1 MKAVTVKQ
9 PGDANQLQI
18 VDVEKPAIKENEILV
33 KVKATAINR
42 TDIINRKTPLEYM
55 TNPIL
60 GVEVAGE
67 VVEAGKDA
75 NVEIGTPVMGLVNG
89 GAYAEYVA
97 MPEDRAMLIPKGL
110 SYEEAAAIPEVFL
123 TAYQTLFWIGNLKKE
138 ETVLIHAG
146 GSGVGTAAIQLAKQL
161 GKAKIVTTAGSR
173 DKLEFCESLGADRGI
188 NYKEQD
194 FPEEVLQFTNEEGA
208 ELILDFIG
216 ASYWEKN
223 IKSIKVDGRW
233 VLIGF
238 LGGGTVNNVQLM
250 DLMSK
255 RIQLTGTLLTPRSD
269 AYKKALSDDFIKH
282 TLPLFEDKSVRPI
295 VDQVFDLSDI
305 SAAHEHMEANKNT
318 GKIIVKVQD

>member
-1 MKAVTVKQ
+1 
-9 PGDANQLQI
+9 
-18 VDVEKPAIKENEILV
+18 
-33 KVKATAINR
+33 
-42 TDIINRKTPLEYM
+42 DIINRKTPLEYM

-161 GKAKIVTTAGSR
+161 GKAKIVPTAGSR
-173 DKLEFCESLGADRGI
+173 DKLEFCESLGADRGL
-188 NYKEQD
+188 NYNEQD
-194 FPEEVLQFTNEEGA
+194 FSEEVLQFTNQEGA

-216 ASYWEKN
+216 SYYWEIS
-223 IKSIKVDGRW
+223 IKSINFYARRVVIGLKV
-233 VLIGF
+233 
-238 LGGGTVNNVQLM
+238 
-250 DLMSK
+250 
-255 RIQLTGTLLTPRSD
+255 
-269 AYKKALSDDFIKH
+269 
-282 TLPLFEDKSVRPI
+282 
-295 VDQVFDLSDI
+295 
-305 SAAHEHMEANKNT
+305 
-318 GKIIVKVQD
+318 